1 MEFLIGIIGIFFA
14 GIVTILLAKKS
25 KDIAKY
31 LYIAYIVRVI
41 AVLIHTYIYPLPVGL
56 HDAVRFESLAWQVS
70 EMSNG
75 SIMGFIYL
83 YVDFFNGASPEKQML
98 LGDLT
103 WVYLPLLS
111 FFYVVFDRSP
121 LLLNSISLVAGVLTV
136 YLSWKITMKV
146 WSGNRLAA
154 KKTVIIF
161 AFFPPLV
168 MYSSVTLREIFI
180 VLFVQVF
187 ILSYIRWDETRSKKD
202 LLFSLLAAAVHL
214 VLHNPMFLVLMS
226 AYFYP
231 IYHYL
236 KKNIITLQKGSVN
249 FIFLLIV
256 SAGIAVIFFGVN
268 IHEVYIP
275 YFGELDKF
283 GFDRIVSYA
292 QNTNYGNA
300 LYPSFVVP
308 NSPQDLILLLPIRVF
323 YFLFSPFFW
332 DITSVAHILGVF
344 DSLLY
349 MYLSYLLFS
358 RRHYFRNNKKL
369 KMIIFIFIVG
379 IVIYSFGVGN
389 FANAMRHRVKFLIL
403 LVIIVAPFIFSKKR

>member
-1 MEFLIGIIGIFFA
+1 
-14 GIVTILLAKKS
+14 
-25 KDIAKY
+25 
-31 LYIAYIVRVI
+31 
-41 AVLIHTYIYPLPVGL
+41 
-56 HDAVRFESLAWQVS
+56 
-70 EMSNG
+70 
-75 SIMGFIYL
+75 
-83 YVDFFNGASPEKQML
+83 
-98 LGDLT
+98 
-103 WVYLPLLS
+103 
-111 FFYVVFDRSP
+111 
-121 LLLNSISLVAGVLTV
+121 
-136 YLSWKITMKV
+136 
-146 WSGNRLAA
+146 
-154 KKTVIIF
+154 
-161 AFFPPLV
+161 